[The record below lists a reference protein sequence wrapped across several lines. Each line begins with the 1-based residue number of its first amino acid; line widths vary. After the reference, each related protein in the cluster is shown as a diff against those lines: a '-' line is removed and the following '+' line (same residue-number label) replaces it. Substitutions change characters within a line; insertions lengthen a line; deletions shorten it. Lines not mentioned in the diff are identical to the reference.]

1 MCRLAGERP
10 PTPPMECWQ
19 CDTSMS
25 TSTHA
30 LEMRRHGLSTC
41 SSMRVYGSQKRG
53 RLGGRSFSLRSAHVA
68 RMAIAG
74 PGWTLH
80 RTDVAVHL
88 SAARARISHVC
99 LQAGPPSS
107 VSPGVL
113 LAYRWTIRAGHR
125 LMLAAGC
132 TLIYPTDTG
141 SKPQPVAG
149 ARRVQLPG
157 GRGEQNGF
165 FGGQWSTQ
173 GGAQCH
179 LQPSRTPHALA
190 RTTLVYLL

>member
-1 MCRLAGERP
+1 MRGGGTAFSAGLLCEMTAFRI
-10 PTPPMECWQ
+10 MSDFECGPS
-19 CDTSMS
+19 DS
-25 TSTHA
+25 
-30 LEMRRHGLSTC
+30 GL
-41 SSMRVYGSQKRG
+41 
-53 RLGGRSFSLRSAHVA
+53 AHVA

-88 SAARARISHVC
+88 LAARARISHVC

-157 GRGEQNGF
+157 GLGAHDDFLHARWRRWRCAQRGSNPL
-165 FGGQWSTQ
+165 S
-173 GGAQCH
+173 
-179 LQPSRTPHALA
+179 HACDHRPNHWLA
-190 RTTLVYLL
+190 LH